1 MADQSFRV
9 KNGLEVGIGATVL
22 TALSTGNIGIGITNP
37 QFPLDIVGN
46 IRVIGEVTASS
57 FGGVATYATIAG
69 YSTSSGVSTSS
80 GYATIAGY
88 STSSGISTQAT
99 KLQNLRTFE
108 ITGDIVGA
116 AVTFDGTGNV
126 SIAATIQPNSVGLGT
141 DTTGDYVQ
149 SITGTSN
156 QISVSVTSGE
166 GSTPIL
172 SLPSN
177 LVIPQDATV
186 TRDLQVNRN
195 LNVTGNITLGGT
207 TAFINVQELVV
218 SDPDIILGYR
228 TDAFGNNISNDTTA
242 NHGGVALASTEG
254 TPLVQLFI
262 AGIETN
268 PATYKKIMWFKSGAF
283 AGLNTDAWLS
293 NYAVGIGSTQFPSGT
308 RLAAGAVQFTEIDLA
323 VVRNINASG
332 IITATSFNGN
342 GASLTSLNASNLGS
356 GTIPDARFPATLPAV
371 SGANLT
377 AINASNLGSG
387 TIPDARFPATL
398 PAVSGANLTAIN
410 ASNLGSGTIPDARFP
425 ATLPAISGANL
436 TGIPGGFPS
445 GTLMLFQQT
454 SAPTGWTKQTTH
466 NDKALR
472 VVSGSASSG
481 GSTAFTSVF
490 ASRTPAGTV
499 DNTTLT
505 TAQIPSHT
513 HSYTASNN
521 QNTRIVPSTNGAHP
535 FLNQG
540 TFAATTGAEGS
551 GGAHNHGFTGTAM
564 DFAVQYVDLIIASKV

>member
-1 MADQSFRV
+1 VADQSFRV

-398 PAVSGANLTAIN
+398 PA
-410 ASNLGSGTIPDARFP
+410 
-425 ATLPAISGANL
+425 ISGANL

>member
-1 MADQSFRV
+1 VADQSFRV

-228 TDAFGNNISNDTTA
+228 TDAFGNDISNDNTS

-268 PATYKKIMWFKSGAF
+268 PATYKKIMWFKSGTF
-283 AGLNTDAWLS
+283 SGLGTDAWLS

-308 RLAAGAVQFTEIDLA
+308 RLAAGAVQFTERDLA

-332 IITATSFNGN
+332 IVTSSSFVKSGGTSSQFLKADGSVDSSTYLTTYTETDTLNSVTNRGNSTSNGINVGVLTATSVRDGSGN
-342 GASLTSLNASNLGS
+342 VRAIPQNAQTSAYILAIGDVGKHISITTGGVTVNASIFSAGDAVTIYNNSGS
-356 GTIPDARFPATLPAV
+356 NQTITQGTSVTLRSA
-371 SGANLT
+371 GTANTGNRTLAQYGVCT
-377 AINASNLGSG
+377 VLCVASN
-387 TIPDARFPATL
+387 TF
-398 PAVSGANLTAIN
+398 V
-410 ASNLGSGTIPDARFP
+410 
-425 ATLPAISGANL
+425 ISGAGL
-436 TGIPGGFPS
+436 S
-445 GTLMLFQQT
+445 
-454 SAPTGWTKQTTH
+454 
-466 NDKALR
+466 
-472 VVSGSASSG
+472 
-481 GSTAFTSVF
+481 
-490 ASRTPAGTV
+490 
-499 DNTTLT
+499 
-505 TAQIPSHT
+505 
-513 HSYTASNN
+513 
-521 QNTRIVPSTNGAHP
+521 
-535 FLNQG
+535 
-540 TFAATTGAEGS
+540 
-551 GGAHNHGFTGTAM
+551 
-564 DFAVQYVDLIIASKV
+564 